1 MVIAV
6 IKEENSP
13 NLLEK
18 IGEKVKDIWQMN
30 DKEALTLSFYPIE
43 K

>member
-1 MVIAV
+1 MP
-6 IKEENSP
+6 IKEEKRP

-18 IGEKVKDIWQMN
+18 IIGEEVKDIWQMN